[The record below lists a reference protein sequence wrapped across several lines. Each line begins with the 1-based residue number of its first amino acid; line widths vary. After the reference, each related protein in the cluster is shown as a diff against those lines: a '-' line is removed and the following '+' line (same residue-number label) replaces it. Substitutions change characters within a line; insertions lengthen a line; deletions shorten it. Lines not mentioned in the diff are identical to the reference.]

1 MTQQRPFAHQPRDT
15 QNHTL
20 TFTHT
25 HKRTTSVRTHTRPQ
39 PHKLFTARHTF
50 TTNSPEQ
57 THPHIHTPHTNT
69 SYIQT
74 NTHLHS
80 SRARA
85 LVPLS
90 RGYPRRAAT
99 LGGRGRKRAK
109 MTGRPAGEIRW
120 ANFARL
126 IGSISDRGPPHCFL
140 GTSTS
145 SLVAVRLIL
154 CRAEVLHTF
163 EAVCGL
169 QAGSCKTEGRA
180 KSCTTHQVFPN
191 SSFPL
196 QSVRISSLAP
206 CPER

>member
-1 MTQQRPFAHQPRDT
+1 MLAARNRPFFPTHIHHKLT
-15 QNHTL
+15 HTL
-20 TFTHT
+20 THTYTHHTQTRRTYRQTHT
-25 HKRTTSVRTHTRPQ
+25 YTVPAH
-39 PHKLFTARHTF
+39 
-50 TTNSPEQ
+50 
-57 THPHIHTPHTNT
+57 
-69 SYIQT
+69 
-74 NTHLHS
+74 
-80 SRARA
+80 A

-120 ANFARL
+120 ANFACL

-154 CRAEVLHTF
+154 CGAVVLHTF